1 MLCFTSRTKEILS
14 PNGGVSASLETSYCV
29 VSVAGTPRFMTVSLK
44 QQSPRSPLRS
54 ASWEVTPTLLEGSD
68 SCSSQAEH
76 SFQAHPDVSVRV
88 LSAFLFHL
96 SSQPQDSHPPP
107 SPEPPHYSSAF
118 LGTEDL
124 YPHEIL
130 WHCARLRKIC
140 TCSIFRNGVLINVSM
155 CGMRVLMKSQH

>member
-118 LGTEDL
+118 LGTEDF
-124 YPHEIL
+124 I
-130 WHCARLRKIC
+130 
-140 TCSIFRNGVLINVSM
+140 
-155 CGMRVLMKSQH
+155 LMKFYDTVQGSGKSAHVPFSEMES